1 VVRPVLRERI
11 RDALYPEDQLI
22 EVHSCRDLEAIARYR
37 KIDVVVIDPGASRAR
52 EVASAIEFARSFPMI
67 PILVYTVASPVTVRA
82 LISLRELGVNR
93 ALLYPFD
100 ESTAIIREELLG
112 SRRDHLVSE
121 FLELLSGSLK
131 LVPVP
136 LRAAILRMFEN
147 PALFATASDLGLAAG
162 LPQSGVYRWF
172 EAAGFEPP
180 KRMFIAARILSAF
193 SQFNDS
199 RLSVEQ
205 VSRKLGYSNPRI
217 LGIHACLTLQV
228 RPSQLRF
235 ITKTDLLNKLRLW
248 VTLPK
253 TARERPIART
263 GIPGRRQSLR

>member
-1 VVRPVLRERI
+1 
-11 RDALYPEDQLI
+11 LI
-22 EVHSCRDLEAIARYR
+22 EVQSSCDLGDIARKR
-37 KIDVVVIDPGASRAR
+37 KIDVAVIDPGASGAR
-52 EVASAIEFARSFPMI
+52 EVASAIEFARSFPLI

-100 ESTAIIREELLG
+100 DSKTIIREELLG
-112 SRRDHLVSE
+112 ARRDHLVSE

-131 LVPVP
+131 LLP
-136 LRAAILRMFEN
+136 LPLHTAILRMFEH

-172 EAAGFEPP
+172 ETAGFEPP

-199 RLSVEQ
+199 RLSVKQ
-205 VSRKLGYSNPRI
+205 VSKSLGYSNPRI
-217 LGIHACLTLQV
+217 LGLHARLTLQV
-228 RPSQLRF
+228 RPTQLRC
-235 ITKTDLLNKLRLW
+235 IAKTDLLDKLRLW
-248 VTLPK
+248 ATLPK
-253 TARERPIART
+253 AGRGSPIVRT
-263 GIPGRRQSLR
+263 GLPRRRQSRR